1 MKKYL
6 LVLITVLVVMSAVG
20 CSESDNEGSN
30 VASAETSSEGQASL
44 QQPSQ
49 STYKDAEWAKNV
61 TEITEVLV
69 NDADDVSKAMD
80 NSDWYTTFANIDT
93 YKLDLSNAITIS
105 DSFTVSPEL
114 QPCKDEYRLG
124 LIDDYNG
131 VVLLKTSV
139 NLLTSGDFASS
150 SATADEVGVNFRSAN
165 RHYDNVTSLLESYN
179 KDKQSAP
186 LTLSTLYHDFEED
199 GQSTVNTPEQ
209 TTEPRMKTLAD
220 KEPEE
225 TEGDVSEDDTDT
237 SESTASAES
246 LTNNIFDYC
255 TWQAETKQNIG
266 EYYKAPENQIYVVV
280 TIKIDNTGDQTY
292 STNGNYWHLKIG
304 DMYYQYD
311 TSTYDSS
318 LNHMTTD
325 VGPGGKITTK
335 IAYLVDGNPSVSD
348 LDLYYDGPGSDGVI
362 YS

>member
-1 MKKYL
+1 MKKYILILILL
-6 LVLITVLVVMSAVG
+6 LVVISAVG
-20 CSESDNEGSN
+20 CVESENKENAVSSNGSL
-30 VASAETSSEGQASL
+30 SQGQESL

-49 STYKDAEWAKNV
+49 YMDQEWAKNV

-69 NDADDVSKAMD
+69 NDADNVSKAMD
-80 NSDWYTTFANIDT
+80 NSDWYTTFANLDT
-93 YKLDLSNAITIS
+93 YKLDLSNAIISS

-131 VVLLKTSV
+131 VLLLKTSV
-139 NLLTSGDFASS
+139 NLLTSGDWASS
-150 SATADEVGVNFRSAN
+150 SATTDEVVVNFRSAN
-165 RHYDNVTSLLESYN
+165 SHYDNVTYLLESYN
-179 KDKQSAP
+179 KNKQSAP

-199 GQSTVNTPEQ
+199 DQSTINTPEQ
-209 TTEPRMKTLAD
+209 TTEPKMKTLAD

-225 TEGDVSEDDTDT
+225 TEGHVSEDDTDT
-237 SESTASAES
+237 SESTASAEG

-255 TWQAETKQNIG
+255 TWQAETTQNIG

-311 TSTYDSS
+311 SSTYDSS